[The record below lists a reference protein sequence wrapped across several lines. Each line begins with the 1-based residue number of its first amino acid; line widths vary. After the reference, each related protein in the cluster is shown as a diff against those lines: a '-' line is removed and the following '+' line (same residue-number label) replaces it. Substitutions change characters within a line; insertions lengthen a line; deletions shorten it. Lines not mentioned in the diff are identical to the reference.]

1 MGVDQ
6 LSTAV
11 TMLCDRMELHPEEF
25 INAEW
30 DPIKINAWDDEPF
43 DKVRWGN
50 FIRVV
55 MTTGKELIFSD
66 EEIEHIRDC
75 YKKLLR
81 KQFEEC
87 ILKELVGG
95 EWQKN
100 IEFQQKQLNLPYI
113 PPPTKRLRMSKG
125 TK

>member
-1 MGVDQ
+1 MGADQ

-11 TMLCDRMELHPEEF
+11 TMLCDRMKLHPEEF

-55 MTTGKELIFSD
+55 MTTGKELIFTD
-66 EEIEHIRDC
+66 EEIDHIQDC

-87 ILKELVGG
+87 ILKELVSG
-95 EWQKN
+95 ERQKG
-100 IEFQQKQLNLPYI
+100 IEFQDKQLNLPYI
-113 PPPTKRLRMSKG
+113 PPPTKLQQTIKG
-125 TK
+125 IK

>member
-1 MGVDQ
+1 MGADQ

-11 TMLCDRMELHPEEF
+11 TMLCDRMKIHPEEF
-25 INAEW
+25 VNAEW

-43 DKVRWGN
+43 DEVRWGN

-87 ILKELVGG
+87 IVKELVGG
-95 EWQKN
+95 EWQKS
-100 IEFQQKQLNLPYI
+100 IEFQERQLNLPYI
-113 PPPTKRLRMSKG
+113 PPPTKTQRMNKG